1 MSLNNKIKV
10 DTLKWLKSLNEKEII
25 SMVVNTTFDNC
36 NSTNEK
42 LNQLK
47 NWNNKI
53 TNTDIK
59 NIRKW
64 VAEQLSFKK
73 NKIKAYFYS

>member
-1 MSLNNKIKV
+1 MSLNDKIKV

-36 NSTNEK
+36 NSTAEK

-53 TNTDIK
+53 TNTYIK

-64 VAEQLSFKK
+64 VA
-73 NKIKAYFYS
+73 